1 MIKQTEVRVHMCA
14 CAICLAGIEHGTIQQ
29 HQRINLFLSRLT
41 EPQRRWYVGMLSQ
54 EPDSPSDV
62 ELARITG
69 LDRKTIRRG
78 RRELIAG
85 LADLPHHRQRQAGAG
100 HPATEKR
107 SAAHN
112 GVAGGDCATYGRRS
126 HEPGQMA

>member
-1 MIKQTEVRVHMCA
+1 MTKQIEVRVHVCA
-14 CAICLAGIEHGTIQQ
+14 CAICQAGTDHGTVQQ

-62 ELARITG
+62 ELGRITG

-78 RRELIAG
+78 RRELVAG
-85 LADLPHHRQRQAGAG
+85 LADLPLDRQRQPGAG
-100 HPATEKR
+100 HPAAEKKTR
-107 SAAHN
+107 S
-112 GVAGGDCATYGRRS
+112 S
-126 HEPGQMA
+126 